1 MILIPVERLAPDILE
16 AIIEEYI
23 GREGTD
29 YGFQEASMD
38 AKLRQVRKQL
48 RRGDV
53 VVAYDPVLE
62 SCNLLA
68 KRDWERLSREAQL
81 AQDSASLPSHQAD
94 PSD

>member
-29 YGFQEASMD
+29 YGFQEATVD
-38 AKLRQVRKQL
+38 TKLRQVREQL
-48 RRGDV
+48 RRGEV
-53 VVAYDPVLE
+53 VVAYDPVLQ
-62 SCNLLA
+62 SCNLLV

-81 AQDSASLPSHQAD
+81 ARDSASLASHQTD

>member
-29 YGFQEASMD
+29 YGFHEASVD
-38 AKLRQVRKQL
+38 SKIRQVREQL

-62 SCNLLA
+62 SCNLLV
-68 KRDWERLSREAQL
+68 KRDWERLSRAAQL
-81 AQDSASLPSHQAD
+81 AQDSTVLASHQTD
-94 PSD
+94 SLD

>member
-16 AIIEEYI
+16 GIIEEYI

-38 AKLRQVRKQL
+38 AKLRQVREQL
-48 RRGDV
+48 RRGEV

-62 SCNLLA
+62 SCNLLV

-81 AQDSASLPSHQAD
+81 AQDSTALESQKTNL
-94 PSD
+94 SD